1 MINQQLADYVK
12 KVRAQGYSDRQIT
25 SFLSNY
31 GYDNQTIT
39 EVLSNENN
47 PSIPGVV
54 KEAPNNYAAKS
65 LGTNDGFKLP
75 GAIRASSIISYV
87 VALSVLIIPIIF
99 TNQFFILTG
108 ALKWIFLTFTSLL
121 GLSLFYS
128 GYLISKPNAN
138 SKKISTIIHSILVLF
153 IVIMFFK
160 KTLDL
165 DIVGMIIYFVF
176 LILDLYIIYVLFD
189 KKFSEYFQ

>member
-12 KVRAQGYSDRQIT
+12 KVRAQGYSDRQIST
-25 SFLSNY
+25 FLVNY
-31 GYDNQTIT
+31 GYDQKTIN
-39 EVLSNENN
+39 EALSNENN

-54 KEAPNNYAAKS
+54 KEAPNNYAAQS
-65 LGTNDGFKLP
+65 LGTNDDFKLP
-75 GAIRASSIISYV
+75 GSIRATSIISYV
-87 VALSVLIIPIIF
+87 LGLTLLVIPFIF

-108 ALKWIFLTFTSLL
+108 ALKWIFLTFTTLL
-121 GLSLFYS
+121 SLSLFYS
-128 GYLISKPNAN
+128 GYLVSKPNAA

-153 IVIMFFK
+153 IVVMFFK

-165 DIVGMIIYFVF
+165 DIVGMIIYFLF

-189 KKFSEYFQ
+189 KKYSDYFQ